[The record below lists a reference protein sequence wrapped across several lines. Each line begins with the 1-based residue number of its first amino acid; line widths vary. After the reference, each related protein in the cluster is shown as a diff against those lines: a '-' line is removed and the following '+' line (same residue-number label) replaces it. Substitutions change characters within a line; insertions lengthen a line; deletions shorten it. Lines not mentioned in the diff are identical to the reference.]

1 MLNKGV
7 SKSDKAYRPLIGG
20 AQGGLIHL
28 KLQSRGIS
36 ECLLSGFEMI
46 TAGLKGV
53 PTCDF

>member
-7 SKSDKAYRPLIGG
+7 SKSDKDYRPLIGG